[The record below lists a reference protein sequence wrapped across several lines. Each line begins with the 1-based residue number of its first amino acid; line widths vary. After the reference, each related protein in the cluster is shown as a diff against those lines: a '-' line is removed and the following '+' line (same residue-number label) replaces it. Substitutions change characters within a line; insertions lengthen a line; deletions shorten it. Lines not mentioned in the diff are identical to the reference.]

1 MNEDETDP
9 AYYDGIWPYKQ
20 KEVIDFDDLGEHR
33 IFAISGNTGAGKT
46 TIFDA
51 ICYVLYGEASGEE
64 RSDTSMLRSQFA
76 DDNVYTSVELTFQL
90 KGKRYEIKRQ
100 LGHKKQGNKTIT
112 GHAVELYE
120 VIDEEKVPA
129 VDRFH
134 VTDVN
139 KKVEDLIGLSKH
151 QFSQIVMLPQGE
163 FRKLLTSETE
173 NKEEILRRIFK
184 TDRYKLMRELLDQ
197 KRKQW
202 KDVLQEKQKERELYF
217 RNVFKLP
224 IRDGA
229 ILETLVEQEHVNTHQ
244 VVEAL
249 EQETAVYKAEVE
261 QLQVEQDVQTK
272 QLKDAETRFH
282 AAKSVN
288 EKFIDLQQKNEKYN
302 TLQEN
307 RTVIE
312 MKETSFKRAEQA
324 KRLLPFEQWHEEA
337 MQNEQKAESL
347 LKQII
352 AKKENIMNNFEL
364 AQEKYEVVKNKESER
379 ENVKKLVQ
387 RLEELQPII
396 ASLAEKQ
403 LNLQNAEIQI
413 GKLKESMQNLDRQL
427 EEHTNQKQLMTGEL
441 QQLEQALEQYVDKV
455 EELTNMR
462 EDAKVLKQA
471 YDVWQEK
478 QKFEKEKEA
487 AYSKMQLAVNAYE
500 NMERRWL
507 SEQAG
512 ILALHLH
519 DGESCPVCGST
530 THPKKATEQSGA
542 IDENELNGLRD
553 KKNIAEKLHVQLEEK
568 WNFYHHQY
576 EQVIEEV
583 KKRGYQS
590 EELVETYSALVQK
603 GKQLAT
609 EVNTL
614 KASEETRKQ
623 IAVKIKSVEE
633 KVDALQKQKREV
645 ETEQHRIEMD
655 CMQLRTS
662 YEHDKKNIP
671 ENLQTVQAWKVQF
684 DQAMHELKLMEDEWK
699 KVQEAYQH
707 WQNENIRIQAEQEGA
722 TNQFESAKL
731 KKEETFTRFMKELE
745 QSGFTDQS
753 TYKEAKLSDAEMEL
767 IQKEIQSYYSFLEV
781 LAKQIEEL
789 HVELKDKEYMDITA
803 LGEHIKEL
811 EINLDI
817 IKEKRQRAQN
827 AVTYIS
833 DLHENIRRI
842 DEQIHEEEK
851 AFQELVD
858 LYEVMKGDNES
869 RISFERYILIEYLEQ
884 IVQIANERLR
894 KLSNGQFYLKRSER
908 VEKRNRQSGLGLDVY
923 DAYTGQTRDV
933 KTLSGGEKF
942 NASLCLAL
950 GMADVIQAYEG
961 GISIETMFIDEGF
974 GSLDEESLTKA
985 VDTLIDLQKSGR
997 FIGVISHVQEL
1008 KNAMPAVL
1016 EVTKQ
1021 KDGCSQTRFVVK

>member
-1 MNEDETDP
+1 MRPIQLIMT
-9 AYYDGIWPYKQ
+9 AFGPYKQ

-120 VIDEEKVPA
+120 VNDEEKVPA

-202 KDVLQEKQKERELYF
+202 KDVLQEKQKERELHF

-229 ILETLVEQEHVNTHQ
+229 LLETLVEQEHVNTHQ

-312 MKETSFKRAEQA
+312 MKEASFKRAEQA

-337 MQNEQKAESL
+337 MQNEQRAESL

-352 AKKENIMNNFEL
+352 AKKENIMSNFEL
-364 AQEKYEVVKNKESER
+364 VQGKYEAVKNKEPER
-379 ENVKKLVQ
+379 EDAKKLVQ
-387 RLEELQPII
+387 RLEELQSII

-413 GKLKESMQNLDRQL
+413 GKLKESMQNFDRQL
-427 EEHTNQKQLMTGEL
+427 EEHTNQKQLMSSEL
-441 QQLEQALEQYVDKV
+441 QQLERALEQYVAKV

-478 QKFEKEKEA
+478 QKFEKEKETA
-487 AYSKMQLAVNAYE
+487 FTKMQEAVRAYE

-530 THPKKATEQSGA
+530 NHPKKATEQSDA
-542 IDENELNGLRD
+542 IDEKELNDLRD
-553 KKNIAEKLHVQLEEK
+553 KKNLAEKLHVQLEEK
-568 WNFYHHQY
+568 WNFYHLQY
-576 EQVIEEV
+576 EQIIVEV
-583 KKRGYQS
+583 KKRGYRS
-590 EELVETYSALVQK
+590 EKLDETYSALVHK
-603 GKQLAT
+603 GKQLVT

-623 IAVKIKSVEE
+623 TAVNIKSIEE

-684 DQAMHELKLMEDEWK
+684 DQAMHELRLMEDEWK

-722 TNQFESAKL
+722 SNQFESAKL

-753 TYKEAKLSDAEMEL
+753 TYKEAKLSDAEMES
-767 IQKEIQSYYSFLEV
+767 IQKEIQSYYSSLEV

-789 HVELKDKEYMDITA
+789 QAELKDKEYMDITA

-833 DLHENIRRI
+833 ELHENIRRI

-985 VDTLIDLQKSGR
+985 VDALIDLQKSGR

>member
-1 MNEDETDP
+1 MRPIQLIMT
-9 AYYDGIWPYKQ
+9 AFGPYKQ
-20 KEVIDFDDLGEHR
+20 REVIDFSDLGGHR

-64 RSDTSMLRSQFA
+64 RSDISMLRSQFA
-76 DDNVYTSVELTFQL
+76 DDAIYTSVELTFQL
-90 KGKRYEIKRQ
+90 KEKKYEIKRQ
-100 LGHKKQGNKTIT
+100 LGHKKQGNKTVT
-112 GHAVELYE
+112 GHAIELYE
-120 VIDEEKVPA
+120 IVDDQKIPC

-224 IRDGA
+224 IRDGSL
-229 ILETLVEQEHVNTHQ
+229 LEMLVQQEHVNTHQ
-244 VVEAL
+244 VVEVL
-249 EQETAVYKAEVE
+249 EQELNCYETEVE
-261 QLQVEQDVQTK
+261 QLQTSQTSQTQ
-272 QLKDAETRFH
+272 QLKETEVRFH
-282 AAKSVN
+282 AAKAIN
-288 EKFIDLQQKNEKYN
+288 EKFQDLQQKREQQ
-302 TLQEN
+302 TALQAN
-307 RTVIE
+307 RAHIE
-312 MKETSFKRAEQA
+312 MQEQCFKRAEQA
-324 KRLLPFEQWHEEA
+324 KRLLPFEQWYEEA
-337 MQNEQKAESL
+337 MQYEQNAGRL
-347 LKQII
+347 LKQI
-352 AKKENIMNNFEL
+352 A
-364 AQEKYEVVKNKESER
+364 VKR
-379 ENVKKLVQ
+379 EQTAGTFGLVQ
-387 RLEELQPII
+387 EQYEELKSKEPVREEVKRNVQKLEELQPII
-396 ASLAEKQ
+396 ASLAEKKSK
-403 LNLQNAEIQI
+403 LQKVALQSE
-413 GKLKESMQNLDRQL
+413 KLKEGIDKFGKQL
-427 EEHTNQKQLMTGEL
+427 EGQISQKQKITEEL
-441 QQLEQALEQYVDKV
+441 QQLEAALEQYVVKV

-478 QKFEKEKEA
+478 QKYEQEKEIVSQRMEA
-487 AYSKMQLAVNAYE
+487 AIQAYE
-500 NMERRWL
+500 DMERRWL
-507 SEQAG
+507 NEQAG
-512 ILALHLH
+512 VLALHLH
-519 DGESCPVCGST
+519 DGESCPVCGSM
-530 THPKKATEQSGA
+530 THPKKATERGDS
-542 IDENELNGLRD
+542 IDEKQLNELREN
-553 KKNIAEKLHVQLEEK
+553 KNASEKLQVQLEEK
-568 WNFYHHQY
+568 WNFYRLQY
-576 EQVIEEV
+576 EQVIQEV
-583 KKRGYQS
+583 MKRGYRS
-590 EELVETYSALVQK
+590 EELAETYRALVQK
-603 GKQLAT
+603 GKQLAA
-609 EVNTL
+609 EVNIL
-614 KASEETRKQ
+614 KASEEKRKQ
-623 IAVKIKSVEE
+623 FALNLKGLEE
-633 KVDALQKQKREV
+633 QLEELQKQKREAEV
-645 ETEQHRIEMD
+645 MQHRIEMEY
-655 CMQLRTS
+655 MQLRTS
-662 YEHDKKNIP
+662 YEHDQQKIP
-671 ENLQTVQAWKVQF
+671 ESLQTLEEWKRQF
-684 DQAMHELKLMEDEWK
+684 DNAVQELRLMEAEWK

-707 WQNENIRIQAEQEGA
+707 WQNENIRVQAEYDGGVKQVS
-722 TNQFESAKL
+722 SAKE
-731 KKEETFTRFMKELE
+731 KKEETFVRFTKELE
-745 QSGFTDQS
+745 QSGFVDQQA
-753 TYKEAKLSDAEMEL
+753 YKEAKLTDAEIAEL
-767 IQKEIQSYYSFLEV
+767 QQKIQSYYSSLEV

-789 HVELKDKEYMDITA
+789 ANELSDKEWTDITS
-803 LGEHIKEL
+803 LEEQIKEL
-811 EINLDI
+811 EIQLDI
-817 IKEKRQRAQN
+817 IKEKRQLAQN
-827 AVTYIS
+827 AVSYIS

-884 IVQIANERLR
+884 IVQVANERLR
-894 KLSNGQFYLKRSER
+894 KLSNGQFYLKGSDR

-923 DAYTGQTRDV
+923 DTYTGQTRDV

-985 VDTLIDLQKSGR
+985 VDALIDLQKSGR

>member
-1 MNEDETDP
+1 MRPIQLIMT
-9 AYYDGIWPYKQ
+9 AFGPYKQ
-20 KEVIDFDDLGEHR
+20 KEVIDFNDLGDHR

-76 DDNVYTSVELTFQL
+76 DDNMYTSVELTFQL

-224 IRDGA
+224 IRDGSL
-229 ILETLVEQEHVNTHQ
+229 LETLVEQEHVNTHQ

-249 EQETAVYKAEVE
+249 EQETDVYKAEVE
-261 QLQVEQDVQTK
+261 QLQVEQEVQTK

-312 MKETSFKRAEQA
+312 MKETSFKRAEEA
-324 KRLLPFEQWHEEA
+324 KRLLPFEQWYEEA
-337 MQNEQKAESL
+337 IQNEQKAESL

-352 AKKENIMNNFEL
+352 AKKENITNSFEL
-364 AQEKYEVVKNKESER
+364 AQQKYGALKNKEPER
-379 ENVKKLVQ
+379 EDAKKLVQ

-403 LNLQNAEIQI
+403 LNLQNAEIQV
-413 GKLKESMQNLDRQL
+413 GKLKEGMHNLDRQL
-427 EEHTNQKQLMTGEL
+427 DEHTNQKQQMSGEL
-441 QQLEQALEQYVDKV
+441 QQLERALEQYVAKV

-478 QKFEKEKEA
+478 QKFEQEKEA
-487 AYSKMQLAVNAYE
+487 AYNKMQMAVNAYE

-507 SEQAG
+507 NEQAG

-530 THPKKATEQSGA
+530 NHPKKATEQSDA
-542 IDENELNGLRD
+542 IDEKELNDLRD
-553 KKNIAEKLHVQLEEK
+553 KKNTAEKLHVQLEEK
-568 WNFYHHQY
+568 WNFYHLQY

-583 KKRGYQS
+583 KKRGYRS
-590 EELVETYSALVQK
+590 EELAETYSALVQK

-623 IAVKIKSVEE
+623 IAVNIKSVEE

-645 ETEQHRIEMD
+645 ETEQHRIEIE

-707 WQNENIRIQAEQEGA
+707 WQNENIRLQAEQESA
-722 TNQFESAKL
+722 SNQFESTKL
-731 KKEETFTRFMKELE
+731 KKEETFVRFMKELE

-753 TYKEAKLSDAEMEL
+753 TYKEAKLNDAEMEML
-767 IQKEIQSYYSFLEV
+767 QKEIQSYYSSLEV

-789 HVELKDKEYMDITA
+789 HAELKDKEYMDITA
-803 LGEHIKEL
+803 LGEHIKDL

-950 GMADVIQAYEG
+950 GMADVIQSYEG

-985 VDTLIDLQKSGR
+985 VDALIDLQKSGR

>member
-1 MNEDETDP
+1 MRPIQLIMT
-9 AYYDGIWPYKQ
+9 AFGPYKQ
-20 KEVIDFDDLGEHR
+20 KEVIDFDNLGEHR

-76 DDNVYTSVELTFQL
+76 DDNIYTSVELTFQL

-120 VIDEEKVPA
+120 VINEEKIPC

-139 KKVEDLIGLSKH
+139 NKIEDLIGLSKH

-229 ILETLVEQEHVNTHQ
+229 LLEILIEQEHVNTHQ

-249 EQETAVYKAEVE
+249 EQETIWYNTEVE
-261 QLQVEQDVQTK
+261 QLHIEQNDKAK
-272 QLKDAETRFH
+272 QLKEAAAHFH
-282 AAKSVN
+282 TAKAVN
-288 EKFIDLQQKNEKYN
+288 EKFKDLEQKNEKYS

-307 RTVIE
+307 RAVIE
-312 MKETSFKRAEQA
+312 MKEKSFKHAEQA
-324 KRLLPFEQWHEEA
+324 KRLLPFEQWYEEA
-337 MQNEQKAESL
+337 MQHEQQSESL

-352 AKKENIMNNFEL
+352 AKKEHIMNSFEL
-364 AQEKYEVVKNKESER
+364 AQEKYEALKNKASER
-379 ENVKKLVQ
+379 ENAKKQVQ
-387 RLEELQPII
+387 RLEELQSII
-396 ASLAEKQ
+396 ASLAEKK

-413 GKLKESMQNLDRQL
+413 GNLKEGMQKLDEQL
-427 EEHTNQKQLMTGEL
+427 EVHTNEKQRMSGEL
-441 QQLEQALEQYVDKV
+441 QQLEIALEQYVAKV

-478 QKFEKEKEA
+478 QKYEQEKEIA
-487 AYSKMQLAVNAYE
+487 FHKMQLAVSAYE

-519 DGESCPVCGST
+519 DGESCPVCGSMD
-530 THPKKATEQSGA
+530 HPKKATEQSNA
-542 IDENELNGLRD
+542 IDEKELNGLRE
-553 KKNIAEKLHVQLEEK
+553 KKNVAEKSHVQLEEK
-568 WNFYHHQY
+568 WNFYRVQY

-583 KKRGYQS
+583 LKRGYRA
-590 EELVETYSALVQK
+590 EELVETYRALVQK
-603 GKQLAT
+603 GKQLAA
-609 EVNTL
+609 EVNAL

-623 IAVKIKSVEE
+623 IAVNIKNVEE
-633 KVDALQKQKREV
+633 KVEELQKQKREV
-645 ETEQHRIEMD
+645 ETIQHRTEME

-662 YEHDKKNIP
+662 YEHDKQNIP
-671 ENLQTVQAWKVQF
+671 ESLQTVQAWKVQF
-684 DQAMHELKLMEDEWK
+684 DQALQELRLMEDEWE

-707 WQNENIRIQAEQEGA
+707 WQNESIRIQAEHDSA
-722 TNQFESAKL
+722 SNQFNSAKE

-745 QSGFTDQS
+745 QSGFTDQL
-753 TYKEAKLSDAEMEL
+753 TYTAAKLNDAEL
-767 IQKEIQSYYSFLEV
+767 DKLQQEIQSYYSSLEV
-781 LAKQIEEL
+781 LVKQIEEL
-789 HVELKDKEYMDITA
+789 KAELNDKEYMDISS
-803 LGEHIKEL
+803 LDEQVKEL

-827 AVTYIS
+827 AVAYIT
-833 DLHENIRRI
+833 DLHENIKRI

-985 VDTLIDLQKSGR
+985 VDALIDLQKSGR

>member
-1 MNEDETDP
+1 MRPIQLIMT
-9 AYYDGIWPYKQ
+9 AFGPYKQ
-20 KEVIDFDDLGEHR
+20 KEVIDFNDLGDHR

-76 DDNVYTSVELTFQL
+76 DDNMYTSVELTFQL

-224 IRDGA
+224 IRDGSL
-229 ILETLVEQEHVNTHQ
+229 LETLVEQEHVNTHQ

-249 EQETAVYKAEVE
+249 EQETDVYKAEVE
-261 QLQVEQDVQTK
+261 QLQVEQEVQTK

-312 MKETSFKRAEQA
+312 MKETSFKRAEEA
-324 KRLLPFEQWHEEA
+324 KRLLPFEQWYEEA
-337 MQNEQKAESL
+337 IQNEQKAESL

-352 AKKENIMNNFEL
+352 AKKENITNSFEL
-364 AQEKYEVVKNKESER
+364 AQQKYEALKNKEPER
-379 ENVKKLVQ
+379 EDAKKLVQ

-403 LNLQNAEIQI
+403 LNLQNAEIQV
-413 GKLKESMQNLDRQL
+413 GKLKEGMHNLDRQL
-427 EEHTNQKQLMTGEL
+427 DEHTNQKQQMSGEL
-441 QQLEQALEQYVDKV
+441 QQLERALEQYVAKV

-478 QKFEKEKEA
+478 QKFEQEKEA
-487 AYSKMQLAVNAYE
+487 AYNKMQMAVNAYE

-507 SEQAG
+507 NEQAG

-530 THPKKATEQSGA
+530 NHPKKATEQSDA
-542 IDENELNGLRD
+542 IDEKELNDLRD
-553 KKNIAEKLHVQLEEK
+553 KKNTAEKLHVQLEEK
-568 WNFYHHQY
+568 WNFYHLQY

-583 KKRGYQS
+583 KKRGYRS
-590 EELVETYSALVQK
+590 EELAETYSALVQK

-623 IAVKIKSVEE
+623 IAVNIKSVEE

-645 ETEQHRIEMD
+645 ETEQHRIEIE

-707 WQNENIRIQAEQEGA
+707 WQNENIRIQAEQESA
-722 TNQFESAKL
+722 SNQFESTKL
-731 KKEETFTRFMKELE
+731 KKEETFVRFMKELE

-753 TYKEAKLSDAEMEL
+753 TYKEAKLNDAEMEML
-767 IQKEIQSYYSFLEV
+767 QKEIQSYYSSLEV

-789 HVELKDKEYMDITA
+789 HAELKDKEYMDITA
-803 LGEHIKEL
+803 LGEHIKDL

-950 GMADVIQAYEG
+950 GMADVIQSYEG

-985 VDTLIDLQKSGR
+985 VDALIDLQKSGR

-1008 KNAMPAVL
+1008 KNAMPVVL

>member
-1 MNEDETDP
+1 MRPIQLIMT
-9 AYYDGIWPYKQ
+9 AFGPYKQ

-229 ILETLVEQEHVNTHQ
+229 LLETLVEQEHVNTHQ

-249 EQETAVYKAEVE
+249 EQEIAVYKAEVE

-352 AKKENIMNNFEL
+352 AKKENIMSNFEL
-364 AQEKYEVVKNKESER
+364 AQEKYEAVKNKEPER
-379 ENVKKLVQ
+379 ENAKKLVQ
-387 RLEELQPII
+387 RLEELQLII

-427 EEHTNQKQLMTGEL
+427 EEHTDQKQLMSSEL
-441 QQLEQALEQYVDKV
+441 QQLERALEQYVDKV

-478 QKFEKEKEA
+478 QKFEQEKETA
-487 AYSKMQLAVNAYE
+487 FTKMQEAVRAYE

-530 THPKKATEQSGA
+530 NHPKKATEQSDA
-542 IDENELNGLRD
+542 IDEKELNDLRD
-553 KKNIAEKLHVQLEEK
+553 KKNIAEKLHVQVEEK

-590 EELVETYSALVQK
+590 EELAETYNALVQK

-623 IAVKIKSVEE
+623 TAVKIKSIEE
-633 KVDALQKQKREV
+633 KVDALQKQKHEV

-699 KVQEAYQH
+699 KVQETYQH
-707 WQNENIRIQAEQEGA
+707 WQNEHIRIQAEQESA
-722 TNQFESAKL
+722 STQFESAKS

-753 TYKEAKLSDAEMEL
+753 TYKEAKLSDAEMEM
-767 IQKEIQSYYSFLEV
+767 IQKEIQSYYSSLEV

-789 HVELKDKEYMDITA
+789 QGELKDKEYMDITA
-803 LGEHIKEL
+803 LGEHIKDL

-985 VDTLIDLQKSGR
+985 VDALIDLQKSGR

>member
-1 MNEDETDP
+1 MRPIQLIMT
-9 AYYDGIWPYKQ
+9 AFGPYKQ

-229 ILETLVEQEHVNTHQ
+229 LLETLVEQEHVNTHQ

-249 EQETAVYKAEVE
+249 EQETVVYNAEVE

-352 AKKENIMNNFEL
+352 AKKENIMSNFEL
-364 AQEKYEVVKNKESER
+364 AQKKYEAVKNKEPER

-387 RLEELQPII
+387 RLEELQSII

-427 EEHTNQKQLMTGEL
+427 EEHTNQKQLMSSEL
-441 QQLEQALEQYVDKV
+441 QQLERALEQYVDKV

-478 QKFEKEKEA
+478 QKFEQEKETA
-487 AYSKMQLAVNAYE
+487 FTKMQEAVRAYE

-507 SEQAG
+507 NEQAG

-530 THPKKATEQSGA
+530 NHPKKATEQSDA
-542 IDENELNGLRD
+542 IDEKELNDLRD
-553 KKNIAEKLHVQLEEK
+553 KKNIAEKLHVQVEEK
-568 WNFYHHQY
+568 WNFYRLQY

-583 KKRGYQS
+583 VKRGYNS
-590 EELVETYSALVQK
+590 EELAETYSALVQK
-603 GKQLAT
+603 GKQLAAD
-609 EVNTL
+609 VNSL
-614 KASEETRKQ
+614 KVSEETRKQ
-623 IAVKIKSVEE
+623 TAVKIKSVEE

-684 DQAMHELKLMEDEWK
+684 DQAMHELRLMEDEWK

-707 WQNENIRIQAEQEGA
+707 WQNENVRIQAELEGA
-722 TNQFESAKL
+722 SNQFESAKS
-731 KKEETFTRFMKELE
+731 KKEETFTRFMRELE

-753 TYKEAKLSDAEMEL
+753 TYKEAKLSDAEMEML
-767 IQKEIQSYYSFLEV
+767 QKEIQGYYSSLEV

-789 HVELKDKEYMDITA
+789 HAELKDKEYMDITA

-833 DLHENIRRI
+833 DLHENIKRI

-985 VDTLIDLQKSGR
+985 VDALIDLQKSGR

>member
-1 MNEDETDP
+1 MRPLQLMMT
-9 AYYDGIWPYKQ
+9 AFGPYKQ
-20 KEVIDFDDLGEHR
+20 REIIDFSDLGDHR

-90 KGKRYEIKRQ
+90 KGKQYEIKRQ
-100 LGHKKQGNKTIT
+100 LGHKKQGNKTVT

-120 VIDEEKVPA
+120 VIGDEKIPC

-224 IRDGA
+224 VRDGSL
-229 ILETLVEQEHVNTHQ
+229 LETLVQQEHVNTHQ

-249 EQETAVYKAEVE
+249 EQETGYYEAEVE
-261 QLQVEQDVQTK
+261 QLQMQQIGQAQ
-272 QLKDAETRFH
+272 QLKEVEVRFH
-282 AAKSVN
+282 VAKSVN
-288 EKFIDLQQKNEKYN
+288 EKFKDFERKQEQQAALQANREQIEIEEK
-302 TLQEN
+302 
-307 RTVIE
+307 R
-312 MKETSFKRAEQA
+312 FKLAEQA
-324 KRLLPFEQWHEEA
+324 KRLVPFEQWYEEA
-337 MQNEQKAESL
+337 KQSEQNAEQL
-347 LKQII
+347 LKQMF
-352 AKKENIMNNFEL
+352 AKKEKTVESFRL
-364 AQEKYEVVKNKESER
+364 AQEKYEELKGKESVR
-379 ENVKKLVQ
+379 EEAKKDVQ
-387 RLEELQPII
+387 RLEELESII
-396 ASLAEKQ
+396 ASLAEKKS
-403 LNLQNAEIQI
+403 NLQKVEIQRE
-413 GKLKESMQNLDRQL
+413 KLNEGIHKFEHQL
-427 EEHTNQKQLMTGEL
+427 EGQTSQKQQLAGEL
-441 QQLEQALEQYVDKV
+441 QQLEAALEQYVTKV
-455 EELTNMR
+455 EELANMR
-462 EDAKVLKQA
+462 EDAKILKQA
-471 YDVWQEK
+471 YDVWNEK
-478 QKFEKEKEA
+478 QKYEKEKE
-487 AYSKMQLAVNAYE
+487 SSSQKVEIVVKAYE
-500 NMERRWL
+500 EMEQRWL
-507 SEQAG
+507 NEQAG
-512 ILALHLH
+512 MLAQHLH

-530 THPKKATEQSGA
+530 THPNKATERGDS
-542 IDENELNGLRD
+542 IDEQQLNELRE
-553 KKNIAEKLHVQLEEK
+553 KKTVAEKLHMQVAEK
-568 WNFYHHQY
+568 WNFYRAQY

-583 KKRGYQS
+583 ANRGYRS
-590 EELVETYSALVQK
+590 EELAETYRTLVQK
-603 GKQLAT
+603 GKQLVA
-609 EVNTL
+609 EVNAL
-614 KASEETRKQ
+614 KESEEKRKQ
-623 IAVKIKSVEE
+623 LASSLKGLDQQVEE
-633 KVDALQKQKREV
+633 LQKQKREA
-645 ETEQHRIEMD
+645 EAMLHRTELECIE
-655 CMQLRTS
+655 LRTS
-662 YEHDKKNIP
+662 YEHNQQKIP
-671 ENLQTVQAWKVQF
+671 ESLQTLEAWKQQF
-684 DQAMHELKLMEDEWK
+684 DNAIKELRLMEDEWK

-707 WQNENIRIQAEQEGA
+707 WQNENIRVQAEYDGA
-722 TNQFESAKL
+722 IKQVTQTKE
-731 KKEETFTRFMKELE
+731 KKEETLLRFTTEL
-745 QSGFTDQS
+745 QQGGFIDQQA
-753 TYKEAKLSDAEMEL
+753 YKEAKLSDIEMKHL
-767 IQKEIQSYYSFLEV
+767 QDQIQKYYSSLEV

-789 HVELKDKEYMDITA
+789 TNELVGKEWTDITV
-803 LGEHIKEL
+803 LEEQMKEL
-811 EINLDI
+811 EIQLDI
-817 IKEKRQRAQN
+817 TKEKRQRAQS
-827 AVTYIS
+827 AVAYIS

-985 VDTLIDLQKSGR
+985 VDALIDLQKSGR

>member
-1 MNEDETDP
+1 MRPIQLIMT
-9 AYYDGIWPYKQ
+9 AFGPYKQ

-229 ILETLVEQEHVNTHQ
+229 LLETLVEQEYVNTHQ

-364 AQEKYEVVKNKESER
+364 AQEKYEVVKIKESER

-441 QQLEQALEQYVDKV
+441 QQLERALEQYVDKV

-507 SEQAG
+507 SEQAA

-699 KVQEAYQH
+699 RVQEAYQH

-731 KKEETFTRFMKELE
+731 KREETFTRFMKELE

-767 IQKEIQSYYSFLEV
+767 IQKEIQSYYSSLEV

-817 IKEKRQRAQN
+817 IKEKRQRTQN

-985 VDTLIDLQKSGR
+985 VDALIDLQKSGR

>member
-1 MNEDETDP
+1 MRPIQLIMT
-9 AYYDGIWPYKQ
+9 AFGPYKQ
-20 KEVIDFDDLGEHR
+20 KEVIDFKDLGEHR

-64 RSDTSMLRSQFA
+64 RSDTNMLRSQFA
-76 DDNVYTSVELTFQL
+76 DDDVYTSVELTFQL
-90 KGKRYEIKRQ
+90 KGKSYEIKRQ

-120 VIDEEKVPA
+120 VIDEEKVPC

-184 TDRYKLMRELLDQ
+184 TDRYKLMREILDQ

-229 ILETLVEQEHVNTHQ
+229 LLETLVEQEHVNTHQ

-249 EQETAVYKAEVE
+249 EQETNWYNAEVE
-261 QLQVEQDVQTK
+261 QLHLEQNDKTK
-272 QLKDAETRFH
+272 QLKEAEARFH
-282 AAKSVN
+282 AAKAVN
-288 EKFIDLQQKNEKYN
+288 EKFKDLEQKNEKYSI
-302 TLQEN
+302 LQEN
-307 RTVIE
+307 RAVIE
-312 MKETSFKRAEQA
+312 MKEKSFKHAEQA

-337 MQNEQKAESL
+337 MQYEQQSESL

-352 AKKENIMNNFEL
+352 AKKEHIMNSFAL
-364 AQEKYEVVKNKESER
+364 AQEKYEALKNKTSER
-379 ENVKKLVQ
+379 ENAKKQVQ

-396 ASLAEKQ
+396 ASLAEKK
-403 LNLQNAEIQI
+403 LNLQNAEIHI
-413 GKLKESMQNLDRQL
+413 GKLKEGMQKLDEQL
-427 EEHTNQKQLMTGEL
+427 EAHKNEKQRMSGEL
-441 QQLEQALEQYVDKV
+441 QQLEAALEQYVAKV

-478 QKFEKEKEA
+478 QKYELEKESA
-487 AYSKMQLAVNAYE
+487 FHKMQQAVSTYE

-519 DGESCPVCGST
+519 DGESCPVCGSMD
-530 THPKKATEQSGA
+530 HPKKATEQSNA
-542 IDENELNGLRD
+542 IDEKELNELRE
-553 KKNIAEKLHVQLEEK
+553 KKTIAEKLHVQLEEK
-568 WNFYHHQY
+568 WNFYRVQY

-583 KKRGYQS
+583 LKRGYRS

-603 GKQLAT
+603 GKQLAA
-609 EVNTL
+609 EVNAL

-623 IAVKIKSVEE
+623 IAVNIKSVEE
-633 KVDALQKQKREV
+633 KVEELQKQKREV
-645 ETEQHRIEMD
+645 ETVQHRTEME

-662 YEHDKKNIP
+662 YEHDKQNIP
-671 ENLQTVQAWKVQF
+671 ESLQTVQAWKVQF
-684 DQAMHELKLMEDEWK
+684 DQALQELRLMEDEWE

-707 WQNENIRIQAEQEGA
+707 WQNENIRIQAEHDNA
-722 TNQFESAKL
+722 SNQFNSAKE

-745 QSGFTDQS
+745 QSGFTDQL
-753 TYKEAKLSDAEMEL
+753 TYKESKLNDAEMDKL
-767 IQKEIQSYYSFLEV
+767 QQEIQSYYSSLEV
-781 LAKQIEEL
+781 LTKQIEEL
-789 HVELKDKEYMDITA
+789 KADLKDKEYMDISS
-803 LGEHIKEL
+803 LDEQVKEL
-811 EINLDI
+811 EISLDI

-827 AVTYIS
+827 AVSYIT
-833 DLHENIRRI
+833 DLHENIKRI

-858 LYEVMKGDNES
+858 LYEVMKGDNDS

-985 VDTLIDLQKSGR
+985 VDALIDLQKSGR

>member
-1 MNEDETDP
+1 MRPIQLIMT
-9 AYYDGIWPYKQ
+9 AFGPYKQ

-120 VIDEEKVPA
+120 VIDEEKIPA

-229 ILETLVEQEHVNTHQ
+229 LLETLVEQEHVNTHQ

-307 RTVIE
+307 RSVIE
-312 MKETSFKRAEQA
+312 MKEISFKRAEQA

-337 MQNEQKAESL
+337 MENEQKAESL

-364 AQEKYEVVKNKESER
+364 AQEKYEAIKNKEPER
-379 ENVKKLVQ
+379 ENAKKLVQ

-403 LNLQNAEIQI
+403 LNLQNAEIQL

-427 EEHTNQKQLMTGEL
+427 EEHTNQKQLMSGEL
-441 QQLEQALEQYVDKV
+441 QQLERALERYVDKV

-478 QKFEKEKEA
+478 QKFEQEKETA
-487 AYSKMQLAVNAYE
+487 FTKMQETVRAYE

-530 THPKKATEQSGA
+530 NHPKKASEQSDA
-542 IDENELNGLRD
+542 INEKELNDLRD
-553 KKNIAEKLHVQLEEK
+553 KKNIAEKLHVQVEEK
-568 WNFYHHQY
+568 WNFYHFQY

-590 EELVETYSALVQK
+590 EELVETYGALVQK

-623 IAVKIKSVEE
+623 TAVKIKSIEE
-633 KVDALQKQKREV
+633 KVDALQKQKHEV

-722 TNQFESAKL
+722 SNQFESAKL

-745 QSGFTDQS
+745 QSGFTNQI
-753 TYKEAKLSDAEMEL
+753 TYKEAKLSDAEMDML
-767 IQKEIQSYYSFLEV
+767 QKEIQSYYSSLEV

-789 HVELKDKEYMDITA
+789 HAELKDKEYMDITA

-985 VDTLIDLQKSGR
+985 VDALIDLQKSGR

>member
-1 MNEDETDP
+1 MT
-9 AYYDGIWPYKQ
+9 AFGPYKQ
-20 KEVIDFDDLGEHR
+20 KEVINFNDLGDHR

-76 DDNVYTSVELTFQL
+76 DDNMYTSVELTFQL
-90 KGKRYEIKRQ
+90 KGKRFEIKRQ

-120 VIDEEKVPA
+120 VIGEEKVPA

-224 IRDGA
+224 IRDGSL
-229 ILETLVEQEHVNTHQ
+229 LETLVEQEHVNTHQ

-249 EQETAVYKAEVE
+249 EQETDVYKAEVE
-261 QLQVEQDVQTK
+261 QLQVEQEVQTK

-312 MKETSFKRAEQA
+312 MKETSFKRAEEA
-324 KRLLPFEQWHEEA
+324 KRLLPFEQWYEEA
-337 MQNEQKAESL
+337 IQNEQKAENL

-352 AKKENIMNNFEL
+352 AKKENITNSFEL
-364 AQEKYEVVKNKESER
+364 AQEKYEAIKNKEPER
-379 ENVKKLVQ
+379 EDAKKLVQ

-403 LNLQNAEIQI
+403 LNLQNAEIQV
-413 GKLKESMQNLDRQL
+413 GKLKEGMHNLERQL
-427 EEHTNQKQLMTGEL
+427 DEHTNQKQLMSDEL
-441 QQLEQALEQYVDKV
+441 QQLERALEQYVDKV

-478 QKFEKEKEA
+478 QKFEQEKEA
-487 AYSKMQLAVNAYE
+487 AYNKMQMAVNAYE

-530 THPKKATEQSGA
+530 DHPKKATEQSNA
-542 IDENELNGLRD
+542 IDEKELNDLRD
-553 KKNIAEKLHVQLEEK
+553 KKNVAEKLHVQLEEK
-568 WNFYHHQY
+568 WNFYHLQY
-576 EQVIEEV
+576 KQVIEEV
-583 KKRGYQS
+583 KERGYGT
-590 EELVETYSALVQK
+590 EELAETYSALVQK
-603 GKQLAT
+603 GKQLVT

-623 IAVKIKSVEE
+623 TAVNIKSVEE
-633 KVDALQKQKREV
+633 KVDALQKQQREV
-645 ETEQHRIEMD
+645 ETEQHRIEME

-684 DQAMHELKLMEDEWK
+684 DQAMHQLKLMEDEWK

-707 WQNENIRIQAEQEGA
+707 WQNENIRIQAEQESA
-722 TNQFESAKL
+722 SNQFESTKL
-731 KKEETFTRFMKELE
+731 KKEETFVRFMKELE

-753 TYKEAKLSDAEMEL
+753 TYKEAKLNDAEMEML
-767 IQKEIQSYYSFLEV
+767 QKEIQSYYSSLEV

-789 HVELKDKEYMDITA
+789 HAELKDKEYMDITA
-803 LGEHIKEL
+803 LGEHITEL
-811 EINLDI
+811 QINLDI

-827 AVTYIS
+827 AVTYIF

-985 VDTLIDLQKSGR
+985 VDALIDLQKSGR

>member
-1 MNEDETDP
+1 MRPIQLIMT
-9 AYYDGIWPYKQ
+9 AFGPYKQ

-229 ILETLVEQEHVNTHQ
+229 LLETLVEQEHVNTHQ

-249 EQETAVYKAEVE
+249 EQETVVYKAEVE
-261 QLQVEQDVQTK
+261 QLRVEQDVQTK

-364 AQEKYEVVKNKESER
+364 AQEKYEVVKNKEPER
-379 ENVKKLVQ
+379 ENAKKLVQ

-403 LNLQNAEIQI
+403 LNLQNAEMQI
-413 GKLKESMQNLDRQL
+413 VKLKESMQNFDRQL
-427 EEHTNQKQLMTGEL
+427 EEHTNQKQLMSGEL
-441 QQLEQALEQYVDKV
+441 QQLERALEQYVDKV

-530 THPKKATEQSGA
+530 NHPKKATEQSGA
-542 IDENELNGLRD
+542 IDENELNDLRD
-553 KKNIAEKLHVQLEEK
+553 KKNIAEKLHVQIEEK
-568 WNFYHHQY
+568 WNFYHLQY

-583 KKRGYQS
+583 KKRGYHS

-614 KASEETRKQ
+614 KVSEETRKQ
-623 IAVKIKSVEE
+623 TAVKIKSVEE

-645 ETEQHRIEMD
+645 ETEQHRIEMN

-671 ENLQTVQAWKVQF
+671 ENLQTVQAWKIQF
-684 DQAMHELKLMEDEWK
+684 DQAMHERRLMEDEWK

-707 WQNENIRIQAEQEGA
+707 WQNENIRIQAEQEGT

-753 TYKEAKLSDAEMEL
+753 AYKEAKLSDAEMEM
-767 IQKEIQSYYSFLEV
+767 IQKEIQSYYSSLEV

-789 HVELKDKEYMDITA
+789 HAELKDKEYMDITA

-833 DLHENIRRI
+833 DLHENIRCI

-985 VDTLIDLQKSGR
+985 VDALIDLQKSGR

>member
-1 MNEDETDP
+1 MRPIQLVMT
-9 AYYDGIWPYKQ
+9 AFGPYKQ

-229 ILETLVEQEHVNTHQ
+229 LLETLVEQEHVNTHQ

-249 EQETAVYKAEVE
+249 EQEIAVYKAEVE

-324 KRLLPFEQWHEEA
+324 KRLIPFEQWHEEA
-337 MQNEQKAESL
+337 MQNEQKVESL

-352 AKKENIMNNFEL
+352 AKKENITKSFEL
-364 AQEKYEVVKNKESER
+364 TQEKYEEVKNKEPER
-379 ENVKKLVQ
+379 ENAKKLVQ
-387 RLEELQPII
+387 RLEELQLII

-413 GKLKESMQNLDRQL
+413 GKLKESMQNLDQQL
-427 EEHTNQKQLMTGEL
+427 EEHTDQKQLMSSEL
-441 QQLEQALEQYVDKV
+441 QQLERALEQYVDKV

-478 QKFEKEKEA
+478 QKFEKEKETA
-487 AYSKMQLAVNAYE
+487 FTKMQEAVHAYE

-519 DGESCPVCGST
+519 DGQSCPVCGST
-530 THPKKATEQSGA
+530 NHPKKATEQSDA
-542 IDENELNGLRD
+542 IDEKELNDLRD
-553 KKNIAEKLHVQLEEK
+553 KKNIAEKLHVQVEEK

-590 EELVETYSALVQK
+590 EELVETYSVLVQK

-684 DQAMHELKLMEDEWK
+684 DQAMHELRLMEDEWK

-722 TNQFESAKL
+722 STQFESAKS

-745 QSGFTDQS
+745 QSGFTNQS
-753 TYKEAKLSDAEMEL
+753 TYKEAKLSDAEMEM
-767 IQKEIQSYYSFLEV
+767 IQKEIQSYYSSLEV

-789 HVELKDKEYMDITA
+789 QGELKDKEYMDITA
-803 LGEHIKEL
+803 LGEHIKDL

-817 IKEKRQRAQN
+817 IKEKRQRAQS
-827 AVTYIS
+827 AVAYIS

-985 VDTLIDLQKSGR
+985 VDALIDLQKSGR

>member
-1 MNEDETDP
+1 MRPLQLIMT
-9 AYYDGIWPYKQ
+9 AFGPYKQ
-20 KEVIDFDDLGEHR
+20 REVIDFSDLGDHR

-76 DDNVYTSVELTFQL
+76 DDNIYTSVELTFQL
-90 KGKRYEIKRQ
+90 KGKQYEIKRQ
-100 LGHKKQGNKTIT
+100 LGHKKQGNKTVT

-120 VIDEEKVPA
+120 VIGDEKVPC

-224 IRDGA
+224 VRDDSL
-229 ILETLVEQEHVNTHQ
+229 LETLVQQEHVNTHQ

-249 EQETAVYKAEVE
+249 EQEKNCYEAEVE
-261 QLQVEQDVQTK
+261 QLQAQQTLQTQ
-272 QLKDAETRFH
+272 QLKKAEDRFH
-282 AAKSVN
+282 TAKSVN
-288 EKFIDLQQKNEKYN
+288 EKFKDLQQKQEKQAA
-302 TLQEN
+302 LQAN
-307 RTVIE
+307 REQIE
-312 MKETSFKRAEQA
+312 TEEQRFKLAEQA
-324 KRLLPFEQWHEEA
+324 KRLLPFEQWYEEA
-337 MQNEQKAESL
+337 VQSEQNAEQL
-347 LKQII
+347 LKQISV
-352 AKKENIMNNFEL
+352 KKEKTVKAFEL
-364 AQEKYEVVKNKESER
+364 VYEKYEELKGKESVR
-379 ENVKKLVQ
+379 EEGKKTVQ

-396 ASLAEKQ
+396 ASLAEKKSK
-403 LNLQNAEIQI
+403 LQQAELQS
-413 GKLKESMQNLDRQL
+413 GKLKEGIQKFEKQL
-427 EEHTNQKQLMTGEL
+427 EGQISQKQQIAGEL
-441 QQLEQALEQYVDKV
+441 QQLEVALEQYVAKV

-478 QKFEKEKEA
+478 QKYEQEKEVA
-487 AYSKMQLAVNAYE
+487 NQKMEVAVKAYE
-500 NMERRWL
+500 EMEHRWL
-507 SEQAG
+507 NEQAG
-512 ILALHLH
+512 MLALHLH
-519 DGESCPVCGST
+519 EGESCPVCGSID
-530 THPKKATEQSGA
+530 HPKKATERGDS
-542 IDENELNGLRD
+542 IDEKQLNELRE
-553 KKNIAEKLHVQLEEK
+553 KKTVAEKLHVQVEEK
-568 WNFYHHQY
+568 WNFYRLQY
-576 EQVIEEV
+576 VQVIDEV
-583 KKRGYQS
+583 VKRGYRS
-590 EELVETYSALVQK
+590 EELVETYRTLVQN
-603 GKQLAT
+603 GKQLAA

-614 KASEETRKQ
+614 KESEEKRKQ
-623 IAVKIKSVEE
+623 LALSVKGLEE
-633 KVDALQKQKREV
+633 KVEELQKRKREAEV
-645 ETEQHRIEMD
+645 MQHRTEME

-662 YEHDKKNIP
+662 YEHDQQKTH
-671 ENLQTVQAWKVQF
+671 EDLQTLEAWKKQF
-684 DQAMHELKLMEDEWK
+684 DQAVSTLRFMEEEWK

-707 WQNENIRIQAEQEGA
+707 WQNENIRIQAEYDGA
-722 TNQFESAKL
+722 LKQVSHAKE
-731 KKEETFTRFMKELE
+731 KQEETLLRFTTELE
-745 QSGFTDQS
+745 QGGFIDQQA
-753 TYKEAKLSDAEMEL
+753 YKEAKLTDVEMKHLHEQ
-767 IQKEIQSYYSFLEV
+767 IQEYYSSLEV

-789 HVELKDKEYMDITA
+789 VNELSGKEWTDITA
-803 LGEHIKEL
+803 LEEQMKEL
-811 EINLDI
+811 GIQLDI
-817 IKEKRQRAQN
+817 TKEKRQRAQS
-827 AVTYIS
+827 AVAYIT

-985 VDTLIDLQKSGR
+985 VDALIDLQKSGR

-1021 KDGCSQTRFVVK
+1021 KNGCSETRFVVK

>member
-1 MNEDETDP
+1 MRPIQLIMT
-9 AYYDGIWPYKQ
+9 AFGPYKQ

-120 VIDEEKVPA
+120 VIDEEKIPA

-229 ILETLVEQEHVNTHQ
+229 LLETLAEQEHVNTHQ

-307 RTVIE
+307 RSVIE
-312 MKETSFKRAEQA
+312 MKEISFKRAEQA

-337 MQNEQKAESL
+337 MENEQKVDSL

-364 AQEKYEVVKNKESER
+364 AQEKYEAVKNKEPER
-379 ENVKKLVQ
+379 ENAKKLVQ

-403 LNLQNAEIQI
+403 LNLQNAEIQL
-413 GKLKESMQNLDRQL
+413 GKLKESMQSLDRQL
-427 EEHTNQKQLMTGEL
+427 EEHTNQKQLMSGEL
-441 QQLEQALEQYVDKV
+441 QQLERALERYVDKV

-478 QKFEKEKEA
+478 QKFEQEKETA
-487 AYSKMQLAVNAYE
+487 FTKMQETVRAYE

-530 THPKKATEQSGA
+530 NHPKKASEQSDA
-542 IDENELNGLRD
+542 INEKELNDLRD
-553 KKNIAEKLHVQLEEK
+553 KKNIAEKLHVQVEEK
-568 WNFYHHQY
+568 WNFYHLQY

-623 IAVKIKSVEE
+623 TAVKIKSIEE
-633 KVDALQKQKREV
+633 KVDALQKQKHEV

-722 TNQFESAKL
+722 SNQFESAKL
-731 KKEETFTRFMKELE
+731 KKEETFTRFMKELA
-745 QSGFTDQS
+745 QSGFTDQI
-753 TYKEAKLSDAEMEL
+753 TYKEAKLSDAEMDML
-767 IQKEIQSYYSFLEV
+767 QKEIQSYYSSLEV

-789 HVELKDKEYMDITA
+789 HAELKDKEYMDITA

-985 VDTLIDLQKSGR
+985 VDALIDLQKSGR

>member
-1 MNEDETDP
+1 MRPLQLIMT
-9 AYYDGIWPYKQ
+9 AFGPYKQ
-20 KEVIDFDDLGEHR
+20 REVIDFSDLGDHR

-76 DDNVYTSVELTFQL
+76 DDNIYTSVELTFQL
-90 KGKRYEIKRQ
+90 KGKQYEIKRQ
-100 LGHKKQGNKTIT
+100 LGHKKQGNKTVT

-120 VIDEEKVPA
+120 VIGDEKVPC

-139 KKVEDLIGLSKH
+139 KKVEELIGLSKH

-224 IRDGA
+224 VRDDSL
-229 ILETLVEQEHVNTHQ
+229 LETLVQQEHVNTHQ

-249 EQETAVYKAEVE
+249 EQEKNCYEAEVE
-261 QLQVEQDVQTK
+261 QLQAQQTLQTQ
-272 QLKDAETRFH
+272 QLKKAEDRFH
-282 AAKSVN
+282 TAKSIN
-288 EKFIDLQQKNEKYN
+288 EKFKDLQQKQEKQAV
-302 TLQEN
+302 LQAN
-307 RTVIE
+307 REQIE
-312 MKETSFKRAEQA
+312 TEEQRFKLAEQA
-324 KRLLPFEQWHEEA
+324 KRLLPFEQWYEEA
-337 MQNEQKAESL
+337 VQSEQNAEQL
-347 LKQII
+347 LKQISV
-352 AKKENIMNNFEL
+352 KKEKTVKAFEL
-364 AQEKYEVVKNKESER
+364 AYEKYEELKGKESVR
-379 ENVKKLVQ
+379 EEGKKTVQ

-396 ASLAEKQ
+396 ASLAEKKSK
-403 LNLQNAEIQI
+403 LQQAELQS
-413 GKLKESMQNLDRQL
+413 GKLKEGIQKFEKQL
-427 EEHTNQKQLMTGEL
+427 EGQISQKQQIAGEL
-441 QQLEQALEQYVDKV
+441 QQLEVALEQYVAKV

-478 QKFEKEKEA
+478 QKYEQEKEVA
-487 AYSKMQLAVNAYE
+487 NQKMEVAVKAYE
-500 NMERRWL
+500 EMEHRWL
-507 SEQAG
+507 NEQAG
-512 ILALHLH
+512 MLALHLH
-519 DGESCPVCGST
+519 EGESCPVCGSID
-530 THPKKATEQSGA
+530 HPKKATERGDS
-542 IDENELNGLRD
+542 IDEKQLNELRE
-553 KKNIAEKLHVQLEEK
+553 KKTVAEKLHVQVEEK
-568 WNFYHHQY
+568 WNFYRLQY
-576 EQVIEEV
+576 EQVIDEV
-583 KKRGYQS
+583 VKRGYRS
-590 EELVETYSALVQK
+590 EELVETYRTLVQN
-603 GKQLAT
+603 GKQLAA

-614 KASEETRKQ
+614 KESEEKRKQ
-623 IAVKIKSVEE
+623 LALSVKGLEE
-633 KVDALQKQKREV
+633 KVEELQKQKREAEV
-645 ETEQHRIEMD
+645 MQHRTEME

-662 YEHDKKNIP
+662 YEHDQQKTH
-671 ENLQTVQAWKVQF
+671 EDLQTLEAWKKQF
-684 DQAMHELKLMEDEWK
+684 DQAVSTLRFMEEEWK
-699 KVQEAYQH
+699 KVQEAYQY
-707 WQNENIRIQAEQEGA
+707 WQNENIRIQAEYDGA
-722 TNQFESAKL
+722 LKQVSHAKE
-731 KKEETFTRFMKELE
+731 KQEETLLRFTTELE
-745 QSGFTDQS
+745 QGGFIDQQA
-753 TYKEAKLSDAEMEL
+753 YKEAKLTDVEMKHLHEQ
-767 IQKEIQSYYSFLEV
+767 IQEYYSSLEV

-789 HVELKDKEYMDITA
+789 VNELSGKEWTDITA
-803 LGEHIKEL
+803 LEEQMKEL
-811 EINLDI
+811 GIQLDI
-817 IKEKRQRAQN
+817 TKEKRQRAQS
-827 AVTYIS
+827 AVAYIT

-985 VDTLIDLQKSGR
+985 IDALIDLQKSGR

-1021 KDGCSQTRFVVK
+1021 KNGCSETRFVVK

>member
-1 MNEDETDP
+1 MRPIQLIMT
-9 AYYDGIWPYKQ
+9 AFGPYKQ

-229 ILETLVEQEHVNTHQ
+229 LLETLVEQEHVNTHQ

-249 EQETAVYKAEVE
+249 EQETAVYKAEGE

-352 AKKENIMNNFEL
+352 AKKEKIMNNFEL
-364 AQEKYEVVKNKESER
+364 AQEKYEVVKNKEPER

-403 LNLQNAEIQI
+403 LSLQNAEIQI

-441 QQLEQALEQYVDKV
+441 QQLERALEQYVDKV

-542 IDENELNGLRD
+542 IDENELNDLRD
-553 KKNIAEKLHVQLEEK
+553 KKNIAEKLHVQVEEK
-568 WNFYHHQY
+568 WNFYHLQY

-623 IAVKIKSVEE
+623 TAVKIKSVEE

-684 DQAMHELKLMEDEWK
+684 DQAMHELRLMEDEWK

-767 IQKEIQSYYSFLEV
+767 IQKEIQSYYSSLEV

-923 DAYTGQTRDV
+923 DTYTGQTRDV

-985 VDTLIDLQKSGR
+985 VDALIDLQKSGR

>member
-1 MNEDETDP
+1 MRPIQLIMT
-9 AYYDGIWPYKQ
+9 AFGPYKQ
-20 KEVIDFDDLGEHR
+20 KEVIDFDDLGDHR

-76 DDNVYTSVELTFQL
+76 DDNMYTSVELTFQL

-120 VIDEEKVPA
+120 VLDEENVPA

-224 IRDGA
+224 IRDGSL
-229 ILETLVEQEHVNTHQ
+229 LETLVEQEHVNTHQ

-249 EQETAVYKAEVE
+249 EQETDTYKAEVE

-302 TLQEN
+302 ALEEN

-312 MKETSFKRAEQA
+312 MKEKSFKRAEQA
-324 KRLLPFEQWHEEA
+324 KRLLPFEQWYEEA
-337 MQNEQKAESL
+337 MQNEQKVESL

-352 AKKENIMNNFEL
+352 AKKENVTNSFEL
-364 AQEKYEVVKNKESER
+364 AQEKYEAVKNKEPER
-379 ENVKKLVQ
+379 EEAKKLVR

-403 LNLQNAEIQI
+403 LNLQNAEIQV

-427 EEHTNQKQLMTGEL
+427 DEHTNQKQLMSGEL
-441 QQLEQALEQYVDKV
+441 QQLERALEQYVDKV

-471 YDVWQEK
+471 FDVWQEK

-487 AYSKMQLAVNAYE
+487 AYNKMQLAVNAYE

-530 THPKKATEQSGA
+530 DHPKKATEQSDA
-542 IDENELNGLRD
+542 IDEKELNDLRD
-553 KKNIAEKLHVQLEEK
+553 KKNAAEKLHVQLEEK
-568 WNFYHHQY
+568 WNFYHLQY

-583 KKRGYQS
+583 KKRGYRS
-590 EELVETYSALVQK
+590 EELAETYSALVQK

-623 IAVKIKSVEE
+623 TAVNIKSVEE

-645 ETEQHRIEMD
+645 ETEQHRTEME

-684 DQAMHELKLMEDEWK
+684 DQAMHELRLMEDEWK

-722 TNQFESAKL
+722 SNQFESAKL
-731 KKEETFTRFMKELE
+731 KKEETFMRFMKELE
-745 QSGFTDQS
+745 QSGFTDQI
-753 TYKEAKLSDAEMEL
+753 TYKEAKLSDIEMEL
-767 IQKEIQSYYSFLEV
+767 LQKEIQSYYSSLEV

-789 HVELKDKEYMDITA
+789 HAELKDKEYMDITA
-803 LGEHIKEL
+803 LGEHITEL
-811 EINLDI
+811 QINLDI

-833 DLHENIRRI
+833 ELHENIRRI

-985 VDTLIDLQKSGR
+985 VDALIDLQKSGR

>member
-1 MNEDETDP
+1 MRPIQLIMT
-9 AYYDGIWPYKQ
+9 AFGPYKQ

-229 ILETLVEQEHVNTHQ
+229 LLETLVEQEHVNTHQ

-261 QLQVEQDVQTK
+261 QLQVEQDIQTK

-364 AQEKYEVVKNKESER
+364 AQKKYEVVKNKEPER

-441 QQLEQALEQYVDKV
+441 QQLERALEQYVDKV

-542 IDENELNGLRD
+542 IDENELNDLRD
-553 KKNIAEKLHVQLEEK
+553 KKNIAEKLHVQVEEK
-568 WNFYHHQY
+568 WNFYHLQY

-623 IAVKIKSVEE
+623 TAVKIKSVEE

-731 KKEETFTRFMKELE
+731 KKEENFTRFMKELE

-753 TYKEAKLSDAEMEL
+753 TYKEAKLSDAEMEM
-767 IQKEIQSYYSFLEV
+767 IQKEIQSYYSSLEV

-789 HVELKDKEYMDITA
+789 QAELKDKEYMDITA

-985 VDTLIDLQKSGR
+985 VDALIDLQKSGR

>member
-1 MNEDETDP
+1 MRPIQLIMT
-9 AYYDGIWPYKQ
+9 AFGPYKQ

-76 DDNVYTSVELTFQL
+76 DDNIYTSVELTFQL

-120 VIDEEKVPA
+120 VINEEKVPC

-139 KKVEDLIGLSKH
+139 NKVEDLIGLSKH

-229 ILETLVEQEHVNTHQ
+229 LLETLVEQEHVNTHQ

-249 EQETAVYKAEVE
+249 EQETAAYKAEVE

-288 EKFIDLQQKNEKYN
+288 DKFIDLQQKNEKYN

-312 MKETSFKRAEQA
+312 MKEKSFKRAEQA
-324 KRLLPFEQWHEEA
+324 KRLLPFEQWYEEA

-352 AKKENIMNNFEL
+352 AKKENITNNFEL
-364 AQEKYEVVKNKESER
+364 AQEKYEAVKNKEPER
-379 ENVKKLVQ
+379 ENTKKLVQ

-403 LNLQNAEIQI
+403 LNLQNTEIQVE
-413 GKLKESMQNLDRQL
+413 KLKESMQNLDRQL
-427 EEHTNQKQLMTGEL
+427 EEHTNQKQLMFDEL
-441 QQLEQALEQYVDKV
+441 QQLEVALEQYVAKV

-462 EDAKVLKQA
+462 EDAKILKQA

-478 QKFEKEKEA
+478 QKFEQEKEA
-487 AYSKMQLAVNAYE
+487 AYNKMQLAVNAYE

-530 THPKKATEQSGA
+530 NHPKKATEQSDA
-542 IDENELNGLRD
+542 IDEKELNDLRD
-553 KKNIAEKLHVQLEEK
+553 KKNAAEKLHVQLEEK
-568 WNFYHHQY
+568 WNFYHLQY

-583 KKRGYQS
+583 KKRGYRS

-623 IAVKIKSVEE
+623 TAVKIKSVEE
-633 KVDALQKQKREV
+633 KA
-645 ETEQHRIEMD
+645 
-655 CMQLRTS
+655 
-662 YEHDKKNIP
+662 
-671 ENLQTVQAWKVQF
+671 
-684 DQAMHELKLMEDEWK
+684 
-699 KVQEAYQH
+699 
-707 WQNENIRIQAEQEGA
+707 
-722 TNQFESAKL
+722 
-731 KKEETFTRFMKELE
+731 
-745 QSGFTDQS
+745 
-753 TYKEAKLSDAEMEL
+753 
-767 IQKEIQSYYSFLEV
+767 
-781 LAKQIEEL
+781 
-789 HVELKDKEYMDITA
+789 
-803 LGEHIKEL
+803 
-811 EINLDI
+811 
-817 IKEKRQRAQN
+817 
-827 AVTYIS
+827 
-833 DLHENIRRI
+833 
-842 DEQIHEEEK
+842 
-851 AFQELVD
+851 
-858 LYEVMKGDNES
+858 
-869 RISFERYILIEYLEQ
+869 
-884 IVQIANERLR
+884 
-894 KLSNGQFYLKRSER
+894 
-908 VEKRNRQSGLGLDVY
+908 
-923 DAYTGQTRDV
+923 
-933 KTLSGGEKF
+933 
-942 NASLCLAL
+942 
-950 GMADVIQAYEG
+950 
-961 GISIETMFIDEGF
+961 
-974 GSLDEESLTKA
+974 
-985 VDTLIDLQKSGR
+985 
-997 FIGVISHVQEL
+997 
-1008 KNAMPAVL
+1008 
-1016 EVTKQ
+1016 
-1021 KDGCSQTRFVVK
+1021 

>member
-1 MNEDETDP
+1 MRPIQLIMT
-9 AYYDGIWPYKQ
+9 AFGPYKQ

-129 VDRFH
+129 VNRFH

-202 KDVLQEKQKERELYF
+202 KDVLQEKQKERELHF

-229 ILETLVEQEHVNTHQ
+229 LLETLVEQEHVNTHQ

-312 MKETSFKRAEQA
+312 MKEASFKRAEQA

-337 MQNEQKAESL
+337 MQNEQRAESL

-352 AKKENIMNNFEL
+352 SKKENIMSNFEL
-364 AQEKYEVVKNKESER
+364 VQGKYEAVKNKEPER
-379 ENVKKLVQ
+379 EDAKKLVQ
-387 RLEELQPII
+387 RLEELQSII

-413 GKLKESMQNLDRQL
+413 GKLKESMQNFDRQL
-427 EEHTNQKQLMTGEL
+427 EEHTNQKQLMSSEL
-441 QQLEQALEQYVDKV
+441 QQLERALEQYVAKV

-478 QKFEKEKEA
+478 QKFEKEKETA
-487 AYSKMQLAVNAYE
+487 FTKMQEAVRAYE

-530 THPKKATEQSGA
+530 NHPKKATEQSDA
-542 IDENELNGLRD
+542 IDEKELNDLRD
-553 KKNIAEKLHVQLEEK
+553 KKNLAEKLHVQLEEK
-568 WNFYHHQY
+568 WNFYHLQY
-576 EQVIEEV
+576 EQIIVEV
-583 KKRGYQS
+583 KKRGYRS
-590 EELVETYSALVQK
+590 EKLDETYSALVHK
-603 GKQLAT
+603 GKQLVT

-623 IAVKIKSVEE
+623 TAVNIKSIEE

-684 DQAMHELKLMEDEWK
+684 DQAMHELRLMEDEWK

-722 TNQFESAKL
+722 SNQFESAKL

-767 IQKEIQSYYSFLEV
+767 IQKEIQSYYSSLEV

-789 HVELKDKEYMDITA
+789 HAELKDKEYMDITA
-803 LGEHIKEL
+803 LGEHIKDL

-985 VDTLIDLQKSGR
+985 VDALIDLQKSGR

>member
-1 MNEDETDP
+1 MT
-9 AYYDGIWPYKQ
+9 AFGPYKQ

-249 EQETAVYKAEVE
+249 EQETVVYKAEVE

-441 QQLEQALEQYVDKV
+441 QQLERALEQYVDKV

-767 IQKEIQSYYSFLEV
+767 IQKEIQSYYSSLEV

-985 VDTLIDLQKSGR
+985 VDALIDLQKSGR

>member
-1 MNEDETDP
+1 MRPLQLIMT
-9 AYYDGIWPYKQ
+9 AFGPYKQ
-20 KEVIDFDDLGEHR
+20 REIIDFSDLGDHR

-76 DDNVYTSVELTFQL
+76 DDNVYTSVELIFQL
-90 KGKRYEIKRQ
+90 KGKQYEIKRQ
-100 LGHKKQGNKTIT
+100 LGHKKQGNKTVT

-120 VIDEEKVPA
+120 VIGDEKVPC

-224 IRDGA
+224 IRDA
-229 ILETLVEQEHVNTHQ
+229 SLLETLVQQEHVNTHQ

-249 EQETAVYKAEVE
+249 EQETSCYEAEVE
-261 QLQVEQDVQTK
+261 QLQTQQTVQAQ
-272 QLKDAETRFH
+272 QLKEVDGRFH
-282 AAKSVN
+282 IAKSVN
-288 EKFIDLQQKNEKYN
+288 EKFKDLEQKQEQQT
-302 TLQEN
+302 TLQES
-307 RTVIE
+307 RTQIE
-312 MKETSFKRAEQA
+312 IQEQRFKHAEQA
-324 KRLLPFEQWHEEA
+324 KRLLPFEQWYEEA
-337 MQNEQKAESL
+337 VQSEQNAEQL
-347 LKQII
+347 LKQIVI
-352 AKKENIMNNFEL
+352 KKEKTTATFAL
-364 AQEKYEVVKNKESER
+364 AQEKYEELKGREPIREEAKKN
-379 ENVKKLVQ
+379 VQ

-396 ASLAEKQ
+396 ASLAEKKSTLQKVERQSEQ
-403 LNLQNAEIQI
+403 LKTGIH
-413 GKLKESMQNLDRQL
+413 KLEQQL
-427 EEHTNQKQLMTGEL
+427 EGQISQKQQIAGEL
-441 QQLEQALEQYVDKV
+441 QQLEVALEQYVVKV

-471 YDVWQEK
+471 YDIWKEKQTYEQEK
-478 QKFEKEKEA
+478 QT
-487 AYSKMQLAVNAYE
+487 AYQKMKKVVKAYE
-500 NMERRWL
+500 DMEHRWL
-507 SEQAG
+507 NEQAG
-512 ILALHLH
+512 VLALHLH

-530 THPKKATEQSGA
+530 NHPKKATELGDS
-542 IDENELNGLRD
+542 IDEKQLNELREN
-553 KKNIAEKLHVQLEEK
+553 KNIAEKLHVQLEEK
-568 WNFYHHQY
+568 WNFYRLQY

-583 KKRGYQS
+583 VKRGYRS
-590 EELVETYSALVQK
+590 EELVETYRELVQK
-603 GKQLAT
+603 GKRLVA
-609 EVNTL
+609 EVNVL
-614 KASEETRKQ
+614 KASEEKRKQ
-623 IAVKIKSVEE
+623 LALNLKGLEE
-633 KVDALQKQKREV
+633 KLEELQKQKREA
-645 ETEQHRIEMD
+645 EAMQHRTEIE
-655 CMQLRTS
+655 CIELRTS
-662 YEHDKKNIP
+662 YEHDQQKIP
-671 ENLQTVQAWKVQF
+671 ESLQTLEAWKQQYDNVVQ
-684 DQAMHELKLMEDEWK
+684 EIRSMEDEWK

-707 WQNENIRIQAEQEGA
+707 WQNENIRVQAEYDGA
-722 TNQFESAKL
+722 VKQLTHTKE
-731 KKEETFTRFMKELE
+731 KKEETLCRFTTELK
-745 QSGFTDQS
+745 QGGFIDQQA
-753 TYKEAKLSDAEMEL
+753 YKEAKLTDVEMKHL
-767 IQKEIQSYYSFLEV
+767 QDQIQKYYSSLEL

-789 HVELKDKEYMDITA
+789 TNELVGKEWTDITV
-803 LGEHIKEL
+803 LEEQMKEL
-811 EINLDI
+811 EIQLDI
-817 IKEKRQRAQN
+817 TKEKRQRAQS
-827 AVTYIS
+827 AVAYIS
-833 DLHENIRRI
+833 DLHENIKRI

-985 VDTLIDLQKSGR
+985 VDALIDLQKSGR

-1021 KDGCSQTRFVVK
+1021 KDGCSQTKFVMK

>member
-1 MNEDETDP
+1 MRPLQLIMT
-9 AYYDGIWPYKQ
+9 AFGPYKQ
-20 KEVIDFDDLGEHR
+20 REVIDFSDLGDHR

-90 KGKRYEIKRQ
+90 KGKQYEIKRQ

-112 GHAVELYE
+112 GHAVELFE
-120 VIDEEKVPA
+120 VIDDEKAPC

-139 KKVEDLIGLSKH
+139 KKVEELIGLSKH

-202 KDVLQEKQKERELYF
+202 KDILQEKQKERELYF

-224 IRDGA
+224 VRDGSV
-229 ILETLVEQEHVNTHQ
+229 LETLVQQEHVNTHQ

-249 EQETAVYKAEVE
+249 EQETSCYEAEVE
-261 QLQVEQDVQTK
+261 QLQMQQVAQTQ
-272 QLKDAETRFH
+272 QLKVVEDRFH

-288 EKFIDLQQKNEKYN
+288 EKFKDLQMKQEQQT

-307 RTVIE
+307 RAQIE
-312 MKETSFKRAEQA
+312 IEEQRFKRAEQA
-324 KRLLPFEQWHEEA
+324 KRLLPFEQWYEEA
-337 MQNEQKAESL
+337 MQTEQNTERL
-347 LKQII
+347 LKQISV
-352 AKKENIMNNFEL
+352 KKEQTVKAFEL
-364 AQEKYEVVKNKESER
+364 AHAKYEELKGKESAR
-379 ENVKKLVQ
+379 EEGKKNVQ

-396 ASLAEKQ
+396 ASLAEKKSK
-403 LNLQNAEIQI
+403 LQKAELQSE
-413 GKLKESMQNLDRQL
+413 KLKAGLYKFEKQL
-427 EEHTNQKQLMTGEL
+427 EEQNSQKQQIAGEL
-441 QQLEQALEQYVDKV
+441 QQLEVALEQYVEKV

-478 QKFEKEKEA
+478 QKYEQEKNT
-487 AYSKMQLAVNAYE
+487 AYQRLELAVKAYE
-500 NMERRWL
+500 DMESRWL
-507 SEQAG
+507 NEQAG
-512 ILALHLH
+512 VLALHLH
-519 DGESCPVCGST
+519 EGESCPVCGST
-530 THPKKATEQSGA
+530 AHPKKATEQGDS
-542 IDENELNGLRD
+542 IDEKQLNELREN
-553 KKNIAEKLHVQLEEK
+553 KNAAEKLHIQLEEK
-568 WNFYHHQY
+568 WNFYRLQY

-583 KKRGYQS
+583 AKRGYRS
-590 EELVETYSALVQK
+590 EELVETYRALVQQ
-603 GKQLAT
+603 GKQLAAD
-609 EVNTL
+609 VNSL
-614 KASEETRKQ
+614 KESEEKRKQ
-623 IAVKIKSVEE
+623 LVQSLKKFEE
-633 KVDALQKQKREV
+633 KLEELQKQKREV
-645 ETEQHRIEMD
+645 EVMQHGTEME
-655 CMQLRTS
+655 CMQLRTF
-662 YEHDKKNIP
+662 YEHDQQKIP
-671 ENLQTVQAWKVQF
+671 EDLQTLEAWKQQF
-684 DQAMHELKLMEDEWK
+684 DQAASTLRFMEEEWK

-707 WQNENIRIQAEQEGA
+707 WQNENIRVQAEHDGVVKQV
-722 TNQFESAKL
+722 NSAKE
-731 KKEETFTRFMKELE
+731 KREETFVRFTKELE
-745 QSGFTDQS
+745 KGEFIDQQS
-753 TYKEAKLSDAEMEL
+753 YKAAKLTDVEMKHL
-767 IQKEIQSYYSFLEV
+767 QDRIQKYYSSLEV

-789 HVELKDKEYMDITA
+789 ANELEGKEWVDITV
-803 LGEHIKEL
+803 LEEQMKEL
-811 EINLDI
+811 EIQLDI
-817 IKEKRQRAQN
+817 TKEKRQRTQS
-827 AVTYIS
+827 AVAYIS
-833 DLHENIRRI
+833 DLYENIKRI

-950 GMADVIQAYEG
+950 GMADVIQSYEG

-985 VDTLIDLQKSGR
+985 VDALIDLQKSGR

>member
-1 MNEDETDP
+1 MRPIQLIMT
-9 AYYDGIWPYKQ
+9 AFGPYKQ
-20 KEVIDFDDLGEHR
+20 KEVIDFKDLGEHR

-64 RSDTSMLRSQFA
+64 RSDTNMLRSQFA
-76 DDNVYTSVELTFQL
+76 DDDVYTSVELTFQL
-90 KGKRYEIKRQ
+90 KGKSYEIKRQ

-120 VIDEEKVPA
+120 VIDEEKVPC

-184 TDRYKLMRELLDQ
+184 TDRYKLMREILDQ

-224 IRDGA
+224 IRNGA
-229 ILETLVEQEHVNTHQ
+229 LLETLVEQEHVNTHQ

-249 EQETAVYKAEVE
+249 EQETIWYNAEVE
-261 QLQVEQDVQTK
+261 QLHVEQNDKTK
-272 QLKDAETRFH
+272 QLKEAEARFH
-282 AAKSVN
+282 AAKAVN
-288 EKFIDLQQKNEKYN
+288 EKFKDLEQKNEKYS

-307 RTVIE
+307 RAVIE
-312 MKETSFKRAEQA
+312 MKEKSFKHAEQA
-324 KRLLPFEQWHEEA
+324 KRLLPFEQWYEEA
-337 MQNEQKAESL
+337 MQHEQQSESL

-352 AKKENIMNNFEL
+352 AKKEHIMNSFAL
-364 AQEKYEVVKNKESER
+364 AQEKYEALKNKASER
-379 ENVKKLVQ
+379 ENAKKQVQ

-396 ASLAEKQ
+396 ASLAEKK

-413 GKLKESMQNLDRQL
+413 GKLKEGMQKLDEQL
-427 EEHTNQKQLMTGEL
+427 EAHTNEKQRMSGEL
-441 QQLEQALEQYVDKV
+441 QQLEVALEQYVAKV

-478 QKFEKEKEA
+478 QKYEQEKEIA
-487 AYSKMQLAVNAYE
+487 FHKMQLAVSAYE
-500 NMERRWL
+500 DMERRWL

-519 DGESCPVCGST
+519 DGESCPVCGSMD
-530 THPKKATEQSGA
+530 HPKKATEQSNA
-542 IDENELNGLRD
+542 IDEKELNGLRE
-553 KKNIAEKLHVQLEEK
+553 KKNVAEKSHVQLEEK
-568 WNFYHHQY
+568 WNFYRVQY

-583 KKRGYQS
+583 LKRGYRA
-590 EELVETYSALVQK
+590 EELVETYRALVQK
-603 GKQLAT
+603 GKQLAAD
-609 EVNTL
+609 VNAL

-623 IAVKIKSVEE
+623 IAVNIKSVEE
-633 KVDALQKQKREV
+633 KVEELQKQKREV
-645 ETEQHRIEMD
+645 ETMQHRTEME

-662 YEHDKKNIP
+662 YEHDKQNIP
-671 ENLQTVQAWKVQF
+671 ESLQTVQAWKVQF
-684 DQAMHELKLMEDEWK
+684 DQALQELRFMEDEWE

-707 WQNENIRIQAEQEGA
+707 WQNENIRIQAEHDSA
-722 TNQFESAKL
+722 SNQFNSAKE

-745 QSGFTDQS
+745 QSGFTDQL
-753 TYKEAKLSDAEMEL
+753 TYTESKLNGAEMDKL
-767 IQKEIQSYYSFLEV
+767 QQEIRSYYSSLEV
-781 LAKQIEEL
+781 LTKQIEEL
-789 HVELKDKEYMDITA
+789 KAELKDKEYMDISS
-803 LGEHIKEL
+803 LDEQVKEL
-811 EINLDI
+811 EIHLDI

-827 AVTYIS
+827 AVSYIT
-833 DLHENIRRI
+833 DLHENIKRI

-858 LYEVMKGDNES
+858 LYEVMKGDNDS

-985 VDTLIDLQKSGR
+985 VDALIDLQKSGR

>member
-1 MNEDETDP
+1 MRPIQLIMT
-9 AYYDGIWPYKQ
+9 AFGPYKQ

-202 KDVLQEKQKERELYF
+202 KDVLQEKQKERELHF

-229 ILETLVEQEHVNTHQ
+229 LLETLVEQEHVNTHQ

-312 MKETSFKRAEQA
+312 RKETSFKRGEQA

-352 AKKENIMNNFEL
+352 AKKENIMSNFEL
-364 AQEKYEVVKNKESER
+364 AQGKYEAVKNKEPER
-379 ENVKKLVQ
+379 EDAKKLVQ
-387 RLEELQPII
+387 RLEELQSII

-403 LNLQNAEIQI
+403 LNLQNTEIQI

-427 EEHTNQKQLMTGEL
+427 EEHTNQKQLMSSEL
-441 QQLEQALEQYVDKV
+441 QQLEQALEQYVAKV

-478 QKFEKEKEA
+478 QKFEKEKETA
-487 AYSKMQLAVNAYE
+487 FTKMQEAVRAYE

-530 THPKKATEQSGA
+530 NHPKKATEQSDA
-542 IDENELNGLRD
+542 IDEKELNDLRD
-553 KKNIAEKLHVQLEEK
+553 KKNLAEKLHVQLEEK
-568 WNFYHHQY
+568 WNFYHLQY
-576 EQVIEEV
+576 EQIIVEV
-583 KKRGYQS
+583 KKRGYRS
-590 EELVETYSALVQK
+590 EKLDETYSALVHK

-623 IAVKIKSVEE
+623 TAVNIKSVEE

-645 ETEQHRIEMD
+645 ETEQHRTEME

-662 YEHDKKNIP
+662 YDHDKKNIP

-684 DQAMHELKLMEDEWK
+684 DQAMQQLRLMEDEWK

-722 TNQFESAKL
+722 STQFESAKL
-731 KKEETFTRFMKELE
+731 KKEETFARFMKELE
-745 QSGFTDQS
+745 QSGFTNQI
-753 TYKEAKLSDAEMEL
+753 TYKEAKLSDAEMEML
-767 IQKEIQSYYSFLEV
+767 QKEIQSYYSSLEV

-789 HVELKDKEYMDITA
+789 HAELKDKEYMDITA
-803 LGEHIKEL
+803 LGEHIKDL

-827 AVTYIS
+827 AVTYIF

-851 AFQELVD
+851 AFQELID

-985 VDTLIDLQKSGR
+985 VDALIDLQKSGR

>member
-1 MNEDETDP
+1 MRPIQLIMT
-9 AYYDGIWPYKQ
+9 AFGPYKQ

-244 VVEAL
+244 VVETL

-352 AKKENIMNNFEL
+352 AKKENIMTNFEL

-441 QQLEQALEQYVDKV
+441 QQLERALEQYVDKV

-707 WQNENIRIQAEQEGA
+707 LQNENIRIQAEQEGA

-767 IQKEIQSYYSFLEV
+767 IQKEIQSYYSSLEV

-985 VDTLIDLQKSGR
+985 VDALIDLQKSGR

>member
-1 MNEDETDP
+1 MRPIQLIMT
-9 AYYDGIWPYKQ
+9 AFGPYKQ

-120 VIDEEKVPA
+120 VIDEEKIPA

-229 ILETLVEQEHVNTHQ
+229 LLETLVEQDHVNTHQ

-249 EQETAVYKAEVE
+249 EQETAAYKAEVE
-261 QLQVEQDVQTK
+261 QLQVEQDIQTK

-302 TLQEN
+302 TLQEK
-307 RTVIE
+307 RSVIE
-312 MKETSFKRAEQA
+312 MKEISFKRAEQA
-324 KRLLPFEQWHEEA
+324 KRLLPFEQWYEEA

-352 AKKENIMNNFEL
+352 AKKENIMSNFEL
-364 AQEKYEVVKNKESER
+364 AQEKYEAVKNKEPER
-379 ENVKKLVQ
+379 ENAKKLVQ

-427 EEHTNQKQLMTGEL
+427 EEHTNQKQLMSGEL
-441 QQLEQALEQYVDKV
+441 QQLERALEQYVDKV

-478 QKFEKEKEA
+478 QKFEKEKETA
-487 AYSKMQLAVNAYE
+487 FSKMQEAVRAYE

-530 THPKKATEQSGA
+530 NHPKKATEQSDA
-542 IDENELNGLRD
+542 IDEKELNDLRD
-553 KKNIAEKLHVQLEEK
+553 KKNIAEKLHVQVEEK

-590 EELVETYSALVQK
+590 EELAETYNALVQK

-645 ETEQHRIEMD
+645 ETEQHRTEME

-662 YEHDKKNIP
+662 YDHDKKNIP

-684 DQAMHELKLMEDEWK
+684 DQAMHELRLMEDEWK

-707 WQNENIRIQAEQEGA
+707 WQNENIRIQAEQQGA
-722 TNQFESAKL
+722 SNQFESAKL
-731 KKEETFTRFMKELE
+731 KKEETFARFMKELE

-753 TYKEAKLSDAEMEL
+753 TYKEAKLSDAEMEM
-767 IQKEIQSYYSFLEV
+767 IQKEIQSYYSSLEV

-789 HVELKDKEYMDITA
+789 HAELKDKEYMDITA
-803 LGEHIKEL
+803 LGEHIKDL

-985 VDTLIDLQKSGR
+985 VDALIDLQKSGR

>member
-1 MNEDETDP
+1 MRPIQLIMT
-9 AYYDGIWPYKQ
+9 AFGPYKQ

-229 ILETLVEQEHVNTHQ
+229 LLETLVEQEHVNTHQ

-261 QLQVEQDVQTK
+261 QLQVEQDIQTK

-352 AKKENIMNNFEL
+352 AKKEKIMNNFEL
-364 AQEKYEVVKNKESER
+364 AQEKYEVVKNKEPER

-403 LNLQNAEIQI
+403 LSLQNAEIQI

-441 QQLEQALEQYVDKV
+441 QQLERALEQYVDKV

-478 QKFEKEKEA
+478 QKFEQEKEA

-530 THPKKATEQSGA
+530 NHPKKATEQSGA
-542 IDENELNGLRD
+542 IDENELNDLRD
-553 KKNIAEKLHVQLEEK
+553 KKNIAEKLHVQIEEK

-583 KKRGYQS
+583 KKRGYHS

-623 IAVKIKSVEE
+623 TAVKIKSVEE

-684 DQAMHELKLMEDEWK
+684 DQAMHELRLMEDEWK

-745 QSGFTDQS
+745 QSGFTDQP
-753 TYKEAKLSDAEMEL
+753 TYKEAKLSDAEMEM
-767 IQKEIQSYYSFLEV
+767 IQKEIQSYYSSLEV

-789 HVELKDKEYMDITA
+789 HAELKDKEYMDITA

-985 VDTLIDLQKSGR
+985 VDALIDLQKSGR

>member
-1 MNEDETDP
+1 MRPIQLIMT
-9 AYYDGIWPYKQ
+9 AFGPYKQ

-441 QQLEQALEQYVDKV
+441 QQLERALEQYVDKV

-553 KKNIAEKLHVQLEEK
+553 KKNIAEKLHVQLGEK

-767 IQKEIQSYYSFLEV
+767 IQKEIQSYYSSLEV

-985 VDTLIDLQKSGR
+985 VDALIDLQKSGR